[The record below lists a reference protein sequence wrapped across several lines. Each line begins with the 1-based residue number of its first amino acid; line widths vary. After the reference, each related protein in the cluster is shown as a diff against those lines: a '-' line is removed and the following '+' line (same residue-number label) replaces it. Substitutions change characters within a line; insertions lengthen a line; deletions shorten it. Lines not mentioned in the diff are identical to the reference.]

1 MDRMRYSVFLL
12 LLPIVAVAGDKEATD
27 IAAQDHRWFDL
38 RDAIVAQKAQPF
50 YRLIV
55 AAAFN
60 DVRRAEKEL
69 PAVMRSGAT
78 PRHLG
83 DVRYQLY
90 RLYSRIGQYRKA
102 AEEERKLWSMSELG
116 LTLSEGVKADADAL
130 GNLPDL
136 QVVSRRAATVS
147 YSEWP
152 GRKTVVLRVTI
163 NGQPARFGM
172 DTGAGMSVVTE
183 ALAQRLGLKNSPGQP
198 VFGGITGKTSTVRYV
213 VADRL
218 KIGNTEFRNVSFT
231 VLPDDLEV
239 LKDIPIE
246 ERGAIG
252 LPVLLGL
259 GTIRWNWSD
268 HRVDMGFASA
278 RATLRAANL
287 AFEDLF
293 PLMAVEAAGRRLSF
307 EFDTGAEW
315 TALWPPFVKD
325 FPEEMKTARKSS
337 RELAGATGG
346 ETRDVQILAELPIRV
361 AGFPVVLKDAPAM
374 LTPTIPAS
382 TLHYGLLAMD
392 ALSKANEVT
401 LDFGAMRV
409 NLR

>member
-1 MDRMRYSVFLL
+1 MNRMRHAVFLL
-12 LLPIVAVAGDKEATD
+12 LLPIIAIAGDKAMD
-27 IAAQDHRWFDL
+27 VAARDHRWFDL
-38 RDAIVAQKAQPF
+38 RDAIMAQKSQPF
-50 YRLIV
+50 YRLRV
-55 AAAFN
+55 AAAFD

-78 PRHLG
+78 PQQLG
-83 DVRYQLY
+83 DTHYQLY
-90 RLYSRIGQYRKA
+90 RLYNRIGQYRKA
-102 AEEERKLWSMSELG
+102 AEEERKLWSISELG
-116 LTLSEGVKADADAL
+116 ITPSEAAKADADAL

-152 GRKTVVLRVTI
+152 GRKTVVIPVTI
-163 NGQPARFGM
+163 NGQPMRFAM

-183 ALAQRLGLKNSPGQP
+183 TLAQRLGLKNSPGQP
-198 VFGGITGKTSTVRYV
+198 IFDGITGKMSTGRYV

-218 KIGNTEFRNVSFT
+218 KVGNTEFRNVSFT

-239 LKDIPIE
+239 LKDIPTE

-259 GTIRWNWSD
+259 ETIRWNWSD
-268 HRVDMGFASA
+268 HRLDMGFAPA

-293 PLMAVEAAGRRLSF
+293 PLMAVEIAGRRLSF

-315 TALWPPFVKD
+315 VQLWPPFVKD
-325 FPEEMKTARKSS
+325 FPDEMKTARESS

-346 ETRDVQILAELPIRV
+346 ETRDVKVLAELRIRV
-361 AGFPVVLKDAPAM
+361 AGFPIVLKDAPAM
-374 LTPTIPAS
+374 LTPTISAS
-382 TLHYGLLAMD
+382 NLHYGLLAMD